1 MTHGRPRSPAGT
13 TVFRAGLPLGQR
25 CFQGSVVSKAGL
37 FPRQGCFQGLDV
49 IETADASHISA
60 GPSRPAAPDSPA
72 GAGRGGNP
80 QRHRWNIGAGLTW
93 PDDTDVPSVLP
104 GPRRRPGSQVHRG
117 LIGSRRTAWMLA
129 KLERP
134 ALRGMR
140 ATAPERPGP
149 PHRAR
154 GPQAPPPEP
163 RCRCAR
169 ADPGRALVI
178 VDRYCPRAGSNDPQ
192 SCINGVVPR
201 VDRSPHQFTNA
212 GQGCF
217 EASAALRAG
226 FACGQRAATAQSK
239 RRGPG

>member
-1 MTHGRPRSPAGT
+1 MVGRDRRPGQA
-13 TVFRAGLPLGQR
+13 VFRAGLPLGQR

-37 FPRQGCFQGLDV
+37 FQGLDV

-134 ALRGMR
+134 ALRGSGLQPPNVRVRHIGHAGPKPRLRNQGAGVPGLIPDGLSLSWIVTARRR
-140 ATAPERPGP
+140 AVTIHNPALTGSSPGWIAV
-149 PHRAR
+149 R
-154 GPQAPPPEP
+154 
-163 RCRCAR
+163 
-169 ADPGRALVI
+169 I
-178 VDRYCPRAGSNDPQ
+178 S
-192 SCINGVVPR
+192 
-201 VDRSPHQFTNA
+201 SPMP

-217 EASAALRAG
+217 EASAALRAR